1 MMAMSN
7 VPSTNNGTSPT
18 HAGGGGGGGGGNGR
32 APRNGVQG
40 LGGATKTVTSNN
52 VTNST
57 VVSDHTKE
65 KATRAKVTLENYY
78 ANLIAQHQ
86 ERESRMKVLE
96 RSMEEE
102 GLSEDQKQ
110 VCPAFLVLVCG
121 IQFGTSVA

>member
-7 VPSTNNGTSPT
+7 VPSTNNGSSPT
-18 HAGGGGGGGGGNGR
+18 HGGGGGGGGGGAGNGR
-32 APRNGVQG
+32 TIHNGAQAFGDSTRTTNAAVSNSI
-40 LGGATKTVTSNN
+40 TTTVSN
-52 VTNST
+52 
-57 VVSDHTKE
+57 HTKE

-96 RSMEEE
+96 RSMDGE

-110 VCPAFLVLVCG
+110 VRERLVDY
-121 IQFGTSVA
+121 I

>member
-18 HAGGGGGGGGGNGR
+18 HGGGGGGGGGGGSGR
-32 APRNGVQG
+32 ATRNGPQG
-40 LGGATKTVTSNN
+40 LGGATRTT
-52 VTNST
+52 TT
-57 VVSDHTKE
+57 TTAVSDHTKE

-96 RSMEEE
+96 RSMNEE
-102 GLSEDQKQ
+102 GLSEEQKQ
-110 VCPAFLVLVCG
+110 VRACR
-121 IQFGTSVA
+121 SEE